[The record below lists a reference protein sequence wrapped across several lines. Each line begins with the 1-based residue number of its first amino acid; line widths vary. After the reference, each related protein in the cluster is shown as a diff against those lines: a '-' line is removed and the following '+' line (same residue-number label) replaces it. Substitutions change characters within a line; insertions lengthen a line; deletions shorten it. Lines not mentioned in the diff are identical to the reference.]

1 MKTQLEIEQ
10 ENYDNGMTKTLKEFH
25 NDKSKARLSETKG
38 ASQLIQHYKN
48 VLADELMLATD
59 KAHNGKAVPR
69 RIANKLIIV
78 LGAEQIAHFTVQTV
92 LNTPSMTIPLNKLV
106 NRLAETLKQEFM
118 LAQAKEEDKK
128 KFKFLTAMMAKRV
141 YTGSRKLQIANQ
153 LVKKYQNL
161 DYSRSLDD
169 FKALAL
175 YSIEYL
181 SEVRIENNGA
191 IFDTLF
197 TLTTSNISSKKSL
210 RMVKFKKWFSEYIE
224 QNILNGNLVSSSD
237 TPLVEKPIPWD
248 NFRGGG
254 YHSENFKYNFISRGR
269 KKDYIGV
276 DMRATMNA
284 VNRLQET
291 PLRVN
296 KRILEV
302 MNKVVEDNLSIGDLP
317 KHIEVQHTPYPYEG
331 LKYHDAT
338 PEQQAQIVQWK
349 ITKTS
354 GHELEISNGSKY
366 MKLLRCLAEAKRF
379 KDYNEI
385 YFAYYVD
392 YRGRMYPKAAGL
404 SPQGDKFTKALLEFS
419 EGKPILDID
428 SEMFFAS
435 HGANTWGEDKISRIA
450 KHKLILTLED
460 EIGLCVD
467 DPMNPEAIWHKADD
481 PWGFL
486 AFCFEWYDYRIYGK
500 EFKSHLSVA
509 MDGSCNGLQH
519 LSAMCLDKVG
529 GKSVNLTNNSTKED
543 IYTDVMNVTKK
554 LLLSN
559 GSLNALKLLELD
571 AVTRKACKKPVMTV
585 PYAGTQMGTRD
596 TVRAYLNDTGIM
608 SQFPTEE
615 QADVVTL
622 YTQCL
627 WDAIS
632 MVVIKAR
639 EVMNFLK
646 GLPREILQ
654 AGHKNTIEWT
664 TPNGFKVVQRKPNL
678 KKFQVNTLLGEFCG
692 NRRSMI
698 QMQVPLDTPNKGKH
712 GNSIAPNL
720 IHSLDACHLQN
731 TINSIED
738 GVSLNMIHDSYGTH
752 ASDCRQLYEAI
763 RQQFFDIYKN
773 NDVLQNWLAQQPE
786 FDYGEIPE
794 NGDLDLTEVLN
805 SEYFFA

>member
-10 ENYDNGMTKTLKEFH
+10 ENFDNGMNKALKEFH
-25 NDKSKARLSETKG
+25 KDKSTGRLAETKG

-48 VLADELMLATD
+48 ALADELILATD

-78 LGAEQIAHFTVQTV
+78 LGAEQIAHFSVQTV
-92 LNTPSMTIPLNKLV
+92 LNTPSMKVPFNRLV
-106 NRLAETLKQEFM
+106 NKLAETLKQEFV
-118 LAQAKEEDKK
+118 LSQAKKEDKT
-128 KFKFLTAMMAKRV
+128 KFKFLTVMLQKRV
-141 YTGSRKLQIANQ
+141 YSGSKKMQISQQ
-153 LVKKYQNL
+153 LVKKYQNIEHHK
-161 DYSRSLDD
+161 SLDD
-169 FKALAL
+169 FKKLAL
-175 YSIEYL
+175 YALEYL
-181 SEVRIENNGA
+181 SEVRVQRGDA

-197 TLTTSNISSKKSL
+197 SLSTTKLENKKSIRML
-210 RMVKFKKWFSEYIE
+210 RYKTWFSEYIE

-237 TPLVEKPIPWD
+237 TPLVEKPIPWT

-276 DMRATMNA
+276 DMRNTMSA

-296 KRILEV
+296 K
-302 MNKVVEDNLSIGDLP
+302 KVLDIMTQVIEQNLSIGDLP
-317 KHIEVQHTPYPYEG
+317 KHVEVQHTPYPFEG
-331 LKYHDAT
+331 LKYNDAT
-338 PEQQAQIVQWK
+338 PEQQAQIIQWK
-349 ITKTS
+349 IAKTA

-366 MKLLRCLAEAKRF
+366 MKLLRVVAEAKRF
-379 KDYNEI
+379 SPYKEI

-392 YRGRMYPKAAGL
+392 YRGRLYPKAAGL
-404 SPQGDKFTKALLEFS
+404 SPQGDKFTKSLLEFA
-419 EGKPILDID
+419 EGKPIDNID
-428 SEMFFAS
+428 AEMFFTS
-435 HGANTWGEDKISRIA
+435 HGANTYGEDKISMIE
-450 KHKLILTLED
+450 KHKLILSIED
-460 EIGLCVD
+460 EIGQCVN
-467 DPMNPEAIWHKADD
+467 DPLNPEAIWHTADD

-500 EFKSHLSVA
+500 QFKSHISIA

-519 LSAMCLDKVG
+519 LSAMCLDEVG
-529 GKSVNLTNNSTKED
+529 GKSVNLTNNTAKED

-554 LLLSN
+554 LLESN
-559 GSLNALKLLELD
+559 GSSNALKLLELD

-596 TVRAYLNDTGIM
+596 TVRAHLKDTGII
-608 SQFPTEE
+608 SQFP
-615 QADVVTL
+615 ADDQVEVINL
-622 YTQCL
+622 FTQCL

-646 GLPREILQ
+646 KLPKDIL
-654 AGHKNTIEWT
+654 ANGDKNTIEWT

-698 QMQVPLDTPNKGKH
+698 QMSVPLDTPNKSKH

-731 TINSIED
+731 TVNSIED

-752 ASDCRQLYEAI
+752 ASDCRGLYEAI

-786 FDYGEIPE
+786 FDYGDIPE
-794 NGDLDLTEVLN
+794 NGNLDLSEVLN

>member
-10 ENYDNGMTKTLKEFH
+10 ENFDNGMVKTLKEFH
-25 NDKSKARLSETKG
+25 NDKSTGRLAETKG

-48 VLADELMLATD
+48 ALADELILATD

-78 LGAEQIAHFTVQTV
+78 LGAEQIAHFSVQTV
-92 LNTPSMTIPLNKLV
+92 LNTPSMTVAFNKIV
-106 NRLAETLKQEFM
+106 NKLAETLKQEFI
-118 LAQAKEEDKK
+118 LSQAKAEDKK
-128 KFKFLTAMMAKRV
+128 KFKYLTAMMDKRV

-153 LVKKYQNL
+153 LVKKYQNI
-161 DYSRSLDD
+161 DHHRSLDD
-169 FKALAL
+169 FKKLAL
-175 YSIEYL
+175 YALEYL
-181 SEVRIENNGA
+181 SNVKVERSGA
-191 IFDTLF
+191 LFDTLY
-197 TLTTSNISSKKSL
+197 TITTSKLSSKKSL
-210 RMVKFKKWFSEYIE
+210 RMLKFKPWFAEYIE
-224 QNILNGNLVSSSD
+224 QNILNGNLVSSAD
-237 TPLVEKPIPWD
+237 TPLVEKPIPWT

-276 DMRATMNA
+276 NMSKTMDA

-296 KRILEV
+296 KRVLEV
-302 MNKVVEDNLSIGDLP
+302 MTQVIEDNLSIGDLP

-331 LKYHDAT
+331 TKYIDAT
-338 PEQQAQIVQWK
+338 PEQQKDIIQWK
-349 ITKTS
+349 ISKTA

-366 MKLLRCLAEAKRF
+366 MKLLRCISEAKRF
-379 KDYNEI
+379 SPYGEI

-404 SPQGDKFTKALLEFS
+404 SPQGDKFTKALLELG
-419 EGKPILDID
+419 EGKSIPDLD
-428 SEMFFAS
+428 SEMFFTS
-435 HGANTWGEDKISRIA
+435 HGANTFGEDKISRIA
-450 KHKLILTLED
+450 KHKLILSMEE
-460 EIGLCVD
+460 EIGQCVN
-467 DPMNPEAIWHKADD
+467 DPFNSESIWQKADD

-500 EFKSHLSVA
+500 EFKSRLSVA

-519 LSAMCLDKVG
+519 LSAMCLDEVG
-529 GKSVNLTNNSTKED
+529 GKSVNLTNNLSKED
-543 IYTDVMNVTKK
+543 IYTDVMHVTKK
-554 LLLSN
+554 LLEQN
-559 GSLNALKLLELD
+559 GSAHALKLLELD

-596 TVRAYLNDTGIM
+596 TVRAYLSDTGII
-608 SQFPTEE
+608 SQFDTKEHPE
-615 QADVVTL
+615 VVTV

-646 GLPREILQ
+646 GLPREILK
-654 AGHKNTIEWT
+654 ASEKNIIEWT

-698 QMQVPLDTPNKGKH
+698 QMCAPLDTPNKGKH

-731 TINSIED
+731 TINSMSE

-752 ASDCRQLYEAI
+752 ASDCRELYEAI
-763 RQQFFDIYKN
+763 RQQFYDIYKN
-773 NDVLQNWLAQQPE
+773 NDVLSNWISQQPT
-786 FDYGEIPE
+786 FDHEVLPS
-794 NGDLDLTEVLN
+794 NGKLDLSEVLN

>member
-1 MKTQLEIEQ
+1 MKTQLDIEQ
-10 ENYDNGMTKTLKEFH
+10 ENYDNGMNKALKEFH
-25 NDKSKARLSETKG
+25 NDKSKGRLSETKG

-48 VLADELMLATD
+48 ALADELILATE

-69 RIANKLIIV
+69 RIANKLIII
-78 LGAEQIAHFTVQTV
+78 LGAEQIAHFTVQAV
-92 LNTPSMTIPLNKLV
+92 LNTSSMTIAFNKIV
-106 NRLAETLKQEFM
+106 NKLAETLKQEFV
-118 LAQAKEEDKK
+118 LSQAKDEDKK
-128 KFKFLTAMMAKRV
+128 KFKYLTAMMAKRV
-141 YTGSRKLQIANQ
+141 YTGTRKLQIANQ
-153 LVKKYQNL
+153 LVKKYQNV
-161 DYSRSLDD
+161 DHHKSLND
-169 FKALAL
+169 FKTLAL
-175 YSIEYL
+175 YALEYL
-181 SEVRIENNGA
+181 SEVRIKTNGGV
-191 IFDTLF
+191 FDTLY
-197 TLTTSNISSKKSL
+197 NISTYRESSKQSL
-210 RMVKFKKWFSEYIE
+210 RMLKYKPWFSEYIE

-237 TPLVEKPIPWD
+237 TPLIEKPIAWI

-254 YHSENFKYNFISRGR
+254 FHSENLKYNFISRGK
-269 KKDYIGV
+269 KKDYTGV
-276 DMRATMNA
+276 NMSKTMDA

-302 MNKVVEDNLSIGDLP
+302 MEKVVKDNLGIGDLP
-317 KHIEVQHTPYPYEG
+317 KHIEVQHTPYPFDG
-331 LKYHDAT
+331 IKYTEAT
-338 PEQQAQIVQWK
+338 PEQQAQIIQWK
-349 ITKTS
+349 ITKTT

-366 MKLLRCLAEAKRF
+366 MKLLRCISEAKRF
-379 KDYNEI
+379 RDYNEI

-404 SPQGDKFTKALLEFS
+404 SPQGDNFTKSLLEL
-419 EGKPILDID
+419 GKGKTIDNLD

-435 HGANTWGEDKISRIA
+435 HGANTFGEDKISRIE
-450 KHKLILTLED
+450 KHKLILSME
-460 EIGLCVD
+460 EQIGLCVD
-467 DPMNPEAIWHKADD
+467 DPMNPEAIWHEADD

-486 AFCFEWYDYRIYGK
+486 AFCFEWYDYRIYGDA
-500 EFKSHLSVA
+500 FKSHLSVA

-519 LSAMCLDKVG
+519 LSAMCLDEVG
-529 GKSVNLTNNSTKED
+529 GKSVNLTNNSSKED
-543 IYTDVMNVTKK
+543 IYTDVMNVTIK
-554 LLLSN
+554 LLEDN
-559 GSLNALKLLELD
+559 GSVHALKLLELN
-571 AVTRKACKKPVMTV
+571 AVTRKSCKKPVMTV

-596 TVRAYLNDTGIM
+596 TVRAYLNDTGII
-608 SQFPTEE
+608 SQFDTKEHP
-615 QADVVTL
+615 DVVTL

-646 GLPREILQ
+646 KMPKLILE
-654 AGHKNTIEWT
+654 ASDKNIIEWT

-678 KKFQVNTLLGEFCG
+678 KIYRVNTLLGEFCG
-692 NRRSMI
+692 NRRSWLQLRM
-698 QMQVPLDTPNKGKH
+698 PLDTPNKGKH

-763 RQQFFDIYKN
+763 RQQFYDIYKN
-773 NDVLQNWLAQQPE
+773 NDVLQNWIAQQPE
-786 FDYGEIPE
+786 FDHEELPI
-794 NGDLDLTEVLN
+794 NGNLDLSEVLN